1 MARRLGRGGPTRE
14 PDILYPREER
24 TETKTGKLK
33 YCTDMIMFSVV
44 QYSTDNTVATVIFC
58 WQLFSGKVSST
69 TMAETR

>member
-1 MARRLGRGGPTRE
+1 MWPDGSGEGGRRGSP
-14 PDILYPREER
+14 IYPREER